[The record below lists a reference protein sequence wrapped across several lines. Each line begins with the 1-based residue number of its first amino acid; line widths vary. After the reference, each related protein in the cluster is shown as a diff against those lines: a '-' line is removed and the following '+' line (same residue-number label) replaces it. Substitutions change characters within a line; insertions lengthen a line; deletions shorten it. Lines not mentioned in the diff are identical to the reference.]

1 MTACLA
7 LPPLAGGCGVE
18 RTLQIQ
24 SEPPGALVHLNGEE
38 VGRTPMRKAFV
49 WYGTYDV
56 QLRKDGY
63 RALDA
68 ETKVWAPWWQIP
80 PIDLVAELIP
90 LPLQDNHVVS
100 YRMNPVTERQTD
112 PEQVIERAVELRGRL
127 RSGRNT
133 RPRNP
138 STKPAATQP
147 IDETAPR
154 ETETDARSQAAR

>member
-1 MTACLA
+1 MTCLA
-7 LPPLAGGCGVE
+7 LPPLVAGCGVE
-18 RTLQIQ
+18 RTLRIE
-24 SEPPGALVHLNGEE
+24 SNPPGALVHLNGEE

-56 QLRKDGY
+56 QLRKEGY
-63 RALDA
+63 RTLDA

-112 PEQVIERAVELRGRL
+112 PEQVIDRAVEMRGRL
-127 RSGRNT
+127 RSSRNT
-133 RPRNP
+133 RPRGS

-147 IDETAPR
+147 AEQSAPR
-154 ETETDARSQAAR
+154 KGEADARAEAAR